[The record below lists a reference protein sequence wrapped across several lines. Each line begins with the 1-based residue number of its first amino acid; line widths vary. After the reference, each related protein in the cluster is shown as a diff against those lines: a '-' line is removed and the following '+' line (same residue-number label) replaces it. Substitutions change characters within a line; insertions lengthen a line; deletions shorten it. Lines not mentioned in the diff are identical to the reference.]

1 MNQKTDNIVTA
12 ASVVDESKN
21 ETQITQ
27 CGAIILVPVSKL
39 PLRSL
44 VWAEA
49 QQRRPVTLLTPR
61 FRG

>member
-12 ASVVDESKN
+12 ASVVDELKN

-27 CGAIILVPVSKL
+27 CGAIILVSKL